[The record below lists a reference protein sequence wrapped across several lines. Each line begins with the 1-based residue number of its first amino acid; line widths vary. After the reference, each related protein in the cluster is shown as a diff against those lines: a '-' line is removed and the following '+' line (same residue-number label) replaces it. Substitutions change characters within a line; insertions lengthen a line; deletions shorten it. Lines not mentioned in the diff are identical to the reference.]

1 MSELIK
7 SRCDPGKPDAAGQ
20 KGKPDA
26 AGQKLA
32 EHCHLVL
39 LVAAS
44 DGGSPPQQSL
54 GFLTGPTR
62 SRLLQTEVQ
71 HFF

>member
-44 DGGSPPQQSL
+44 DSGSPPQQSL
-54 GFLTGPTR
+54 LTGPTR
-62 SRLLQTEVQ
+62 SRLL
-71 HFF
+71 